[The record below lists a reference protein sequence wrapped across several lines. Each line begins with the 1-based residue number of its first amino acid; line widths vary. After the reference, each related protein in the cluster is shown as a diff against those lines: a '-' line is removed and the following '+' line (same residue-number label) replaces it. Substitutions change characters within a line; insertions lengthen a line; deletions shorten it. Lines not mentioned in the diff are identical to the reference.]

1 MSQENVE
8 DQEELRELLYFYLD
22 KMAAT
27 QVELSQG
34 MDVSRPVIINFLKK
48 GKKQRLPV
56 DRKSLIKLCESLENG
71 EVSKKKLKT
80 EIESN
85 QQETKSNADELP
97 NPEKMRKLL
106 GKIGVDELLES
117 AGFLPEKTKIIRVTP
132 ERFFQVAQVVALLE
146 FLEFE
151 DLVSITQEFLAIAS
165 NKIVITSSKK
175 LSSENPNSQ
184 NSENPNSHDPD
195 YLTSLI
201 HSLQNDSMRNETYPT
216 LGLKLRLE
224 VIDKLQ
230 RTWSRLKAGGKK
242 NFTQQEAIRLFMSIA
257 IKEQMPKNV
266 PNLHIRVQKT
276 EFKTLSKSINVED
289 DYKNLYD
296 KFVKIAY
303 EAECD
308 LKTPDSDLEKLKKEN
323 DRNTPRSDL
332 KNSKQDKF
340 FDLLNPV
347 IMAVVTCSFSY
358 NQESHELIEWIYT
371 SGNTILENAI
381 NACSLHLGLTEDIS
395 NINISTK
402 TLDSSIDSLVET
414 TVMLGKEQKYQGIW
428 VDRDS
433 MITML
438 QAIVY
443 ATKQWL
449 ADQST
454 KNQLDIEIYVSACKA
469 LADLRKRLTK
479 VRNAFQNFQF
489 LDDECK
495 PTEIN
500 KIADIA
506 KDELKKLPKEKIYF
520 SYRLNFYR
528 CYFIAK
534 RLELRLSNAQGNIS
548 NLKSLIEEI
557 QKVIE
562 EDEDVKQ
569 ELVPIQALIQS
580 EIYLYEL
587 SCGHKPD
594 LFECKQRSNWLK
606 LELENWKTEIKNT
619 IEQGSCYKDPGLD
632 IYKALSEIYGNAAR
646 IEFYL
651 SDDKEILEK
660 AADDFLR
667 AAHYALRIGSTQ
679 RVTRWLALAGR
690 VWIRLGKSQLSIQAY
705 KLADKL
711 ANADL
716 TTGHSQNFREAVLS
730 EIYLLHGEYLL
741 LIQNEPLN
749 ALICFLKSLKG
760 SVYLGL
766 NRRICDALFDIF
778 RCSKKLGNLS
788 TKEGITRVFMQEDQL
803 TESNKGKLNPT
814 SNRTSEKVLDLL
826 YLLWNREDNPSWFQI
841 QGEFSKLAT
850 DIWQGWHT
858 DTSNPETITKHPI
871 AKRIEDESWLC
882 QIN

>member
-1 MSQENVE
+1 MARINSMSQENVE

-27 QVELSQG
+27 QMELSEG
-34 MDVSRPVIINFLKK
+34 MDVSRPVVINFLTK
-48 GKKQRLPV
+48 GKNQRLPV
-56 DRKSLIKLCESLENG
+56 NRKSLIKLCESLQKG
-71 EVSKKKLKT
+71 KASKKKLKT
-80 EIESN
+80 EIESKL
-85 QQETKSNADELP
+85 QENESDVNKLP
-97 NPEKMRKLL
+97 NPEKMRELL

-117 AGFLPEKTKIIRVTP
+117 AGFLPEKTKTIRVTP

-151 DLVSITQEFLAIAS
+151 DLVSTTQEFLAIAS
-165 NKIVITSSKK
+165 NKIAIASKK
-175 LSSENPNSQ
+175 LVLENSNSQ
-184 NSENPNSHDPD
+184 NDD

-201 HSLQNDSMRNETYPT
+201 HSLQNDSKQNETHPT
-216 LGLKLRLE
+216 LGLKLRLG

-230 RTWSRLKAGGKK
+230 RTWSKLKAGGKT

-276 EFKTLSKSINVED
+276 EFQTLSKSINIED
-289 DYKNLYD
+289 DYKDLYD
-296 KFVKIAY
+296 RFVQRAY
-303 EAECD
+303 KAEDD
-308 LKTPDSDLEKLKKEN
+308 LKTPDSELEQQEQEN
-323 DRNTPRSDL
+323 YRKTPGSDL

-347 IMAVVTCSFSY
+347 IMAIVTCSFNY
-358 NQESHELIEWIYT
+358 NEESQELIEWIYT

-381 NACSLHLGLTEDIS
+381 GACSLHLGLTEDIS
-395 NINISTK
+395 KINISTK

-414 TVMLGKEQKYQGIW
+414 TVMLGNEQNYQGIW

-443 ATKQWL
+443 AAKQWL

-454 KNQLDIEIYVSACKA
+454 KNQIDIEIYVSACKA
-469 LADLRKRLTK
+469 LADLRTRLTK
-479 VRNAFQNFQF
+479 VRKAFQNFQF

-495 PTEIN
+495 PAEIN

-506 KDELKKLPKEKIYF
+506 KDELKKLPKQKIYF

-528 CYFIAK
+528 CYFVAK
-534 RLELRLSNAQGNIS
+534 RLELRLSNTQGNIS

-557 QKVIE
+557 KKVIE
-562 EDEDVKQ
+562 EDEDVKK

-587 SCGHKPD
+587 SCGHEPN
-594 LFECKQRSNWLK
+594 LFECKQRSNWLQ
-606 LELENWKTEIKNT
+606 LESWKRKIKSA
-619 IEQGSCYKDPGLD
+619 IKQGSCYKDPGLD

-651 SDDKEILEK
+651 SDDKETLEK

-690 VWIRLGKSQLSIQAY
+690 VWIRLGDSQLSIQAY

-741 LIQNEPLN
+741 LIQNEPTN
-749 ALICFLKSLKG
+749 ALEYFLKALKG

-766 NRRICDALFDIF
+766 NRRICDALFDIS
-778 RCSKKLGNLS
+778 RCSKKLGSFS

-803 TESNKGKLNPT
+803 TESNKRKLNPT

-826 YLLWNREDNPSWFQI
+826 YFLWNREDNPSWFQI

-858 DTSNPETITKHPI
+858 DTSDHKTITKHPI